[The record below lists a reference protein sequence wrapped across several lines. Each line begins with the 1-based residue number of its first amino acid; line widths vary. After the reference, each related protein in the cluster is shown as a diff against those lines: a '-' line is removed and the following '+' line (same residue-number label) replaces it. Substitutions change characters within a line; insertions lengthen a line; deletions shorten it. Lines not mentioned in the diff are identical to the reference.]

1 MNVLVVDDHPM
12 TVDGYVMALSKVSKK
27 FSIPFFARAFSCA
40 DANNFIEKAKG
51 SFIYDIAIID
61 LDLPACIDPPIAS
74 GKELALLLRKLMPT
88 TKIIMITAHTELI
101 TVYDLWKTIMPEGL
115 VIKNDLTPEGILKI
129 VEVVIAGEMYKSP
142 MADTCIRE
150 IWKKDLIVEDYSR
163 QIIQYL
169 SMGIRVK
176 DMHEH
181 MSISQGAIQKRMAKI
196 NSVFEVTD
204 KEGLLR
210 EVKRLGFI

>member
-12 TVDGYVMALSKVSKK
+12 TVDGYVLALSKASTK
-27 FSIPFFARAFSCA
+27 FSIPFFDRAFSCA
-40 DANNFIEKAKG
+40 DAYNFIEKAQG
-51 SFIYDIAIID
+51 IFTYDVAIID
-61 LDLPACIDPPIAS
+61 LDLPSCIDPPIAS
-74 GKELALLLRKLMPT
+74 GKELALLFRKLMPS

-101 TVYDLWKTIMPEGL
+101 TVYDLWKTITPEGL
-115 VIKNDLTPEGILKI
+115 VIKNDLTPEGILNI
-129 VEVVIAGEMYKSP
+129 VEVVVSGEMYKSP

-150 IWKKDLIVEDYSR
+150 IWKKELIVEDYNR

-169 SMGIRVK
+169 SLGIRVK
-176 DMHEH
+176 DLHEY
-181 MSISQGAIQKRMAKI
+181 MPISQGAIQKRMAKI
-196 NSVFEVTD
+196 NTVFEVTD

>member
-1 MNVLVVDDHPM
+1 MNILVVDDHPM
-12 TVDGYVMALSKVSKK
+12 TVDGYVLALSKASTK
-27 FSIPFFARAFSCA
+27 FSLPFFSRAFSCA
-40 DANNFIEKAKG
+40 DAY
-51 SFIYDIAIID
+51 SFIKKAQGNFTYDVAIID
-61 LDLPACIDPPIAS
+61 LDLPSCIDPPIVS

-88 TKIIMITAHTELI
+88 TKIIMITAHTEFI

-129 VEVVIAGEMYKSP
+129 VEVVVAGEIHKSP
-142 MADTCIRE
+142 IAASCIRE
-150 IWKKDLIVEDYSR
+150 IWKKDLIVEDYNR

-169 SMGIRVK
+169 SLGIRVK
-176 DMHEH
+176 DLHEH